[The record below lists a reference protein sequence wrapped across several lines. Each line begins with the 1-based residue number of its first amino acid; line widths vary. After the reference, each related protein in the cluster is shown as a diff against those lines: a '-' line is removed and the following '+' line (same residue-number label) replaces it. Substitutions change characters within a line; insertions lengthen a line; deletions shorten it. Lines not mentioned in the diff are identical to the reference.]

1 MMMRINIGL
10 SAVLIHFMFGCS
22 LLFHPAIYWGTP
34 MTSWN
39 PPAGHV
45 ELLAEGLRCLAASK
59 RPNFFDISGVLRQ
72 GRSSKW
78 LPSGYVKIAI
88 ENGHL

>member
-1 MMMRINIGL
+1 MIRIKIGLSRL

-22 LLFHPAIYWGTP
+22 PLFHPAIYWGTP

-45 ELLAEGLRCLAASK
+45 EVLAEGLRCLAASK
-59 RPNFFDISGVLRQ
+59 RPNFRHQRCLAARQ
-72 GRSSKW
+72 
-78 LPSGYVKIAI
+78 V
-88 ENGHL
+88 